1 MNDSRKVVFSPR
13 LSSGLGLPVPV
24 HYLFLFCFFKINDFT
39 SHAVH
44 LLEAGAI
51 IKNVSER
58 LRHISVK
65 VTADTFL
72 YIAQKI
78 KEERCPSM
86 SDTLRDK
93 D

>member
-1 MNDSRKVVFSPR
+1 MDSAIGHESTAHTLRHS
-13 LSSGLGLPVPV
+13 
-24 HYLFLFCFFKINDFT
+24 Y
-39 SHAVH
+39 AVH
-44 LLEAGAI
+44 LLEAGAN

-78 KEERCPSM
+78 KEELCPSM